1 LANLTQ
7 ENVVWHHPLIEREQR
22 EGANGH
28 KAAVVWFTGLS
39 ASGKS
44 TTAHAVERELFAQG
58 YQAYTLDGDNVRHG
72 LSADLGFSPAD
83 RAEHLRR
90 IGELTK
96 LMYGAGMIVLCAFIS
111 PTRESRQKVRKLLPA
126 GAFFEV
132 FCKCPLEICE
142 QRDPKGFYA
151 RALKGEIKNYT
162 GVSAAYEEPLA
173 PELVLDTAANP
184 PDACAASVRK
194 LLQNGKIIPPAEEAR
209 KGGVQRAKAK

>member
-1 LANLTQ
+1 
-7 ENVVWHHPLIEREQR
+7 LIEREQR
-22 EGANGH
+22 EAANGH

-44 TTAHAVERELFAQG
+44 TTAHAVEHELFTHG
-58 YQAYTLDGDNVRHG
+58 CQAYTLDGDNVRHG

-90 IGELTK
+90 IGELAK

-111 PTRESRQKVRKLLPA
+111 PTRAGRQRVRELLPD

-151 RALKGEIKNYT
+151 RALKGEIKDYT
-162 GVSAAYEEPLA
+162 GISAGYEEPLH
-173 PELVLDTAANP
+173 PELVLDTATFP
-184 PDACAASVRK
+184 VERCAAVVLEMLRK
-194 LLQNGKIIPPAEEAR
+194 RGVIAPAASGAAASTGKR
-209 KGGVQRAKAK
+209 

>member
-1 LANLTQ
+1 LAQ
-7 ENVVWHHPLIEREQR
+7 ENVVWHRSLIEREHR
-22 EGANGH
+22 ETANGH
-28 KAAVVWFTGLS
+28 KAAVVWLTGLS

-44 TTAHAVERELFAQG
+44 TTAHAVEQQLFARG

-90 IGELTK
+90 IGELAK

-111 PTRESRQKVRKLLPA
+111 PTRASRQKVRELLPD

-151 RALKGEIKNYT
+151 RALKGEIKDYT
-162 GVSAAYEEPLA
+162 GVSAGYEEPLQ

-184 PDACAASVRK
+184 PDVCAAIVQK
-194 LLQNGKIIPPAEEAR
+194 LLLDRNIIPPAEQLSKNR
-209 KGGVQRAKAK
+209 VQGARAK

>member
-1 LANLTQ
+1 LAQ
-7 ENVVWHHPLIEREQR
+7 ENLVWHRPLIEREQR
-22 EGANGH
+22 EAANGH

-44 TTAHAVERELFAQG
+44 TTAHAVEQELFERGFQT
-58 YQAYTLDGDNVRHG
+58 YTLDGDNVRHG
-72 LSADLGFSPAD
+72 LSADLGFSPED

-111 PTRESRQKVRKLLPA
+111 PTRESRQKVRELLPA

-173 PELVLDTAANP
+173 PELVLDTAINP
-184 PDACAASVRK
+184 PDVCAASVRK
-194 LLQNGKIIPPAEEAR
+194 LLQDRKIIPPAEEAP
-209 KGGVQRAKAK
+209 KGGVQRARAK

>member
-1 LANLTQ
+1 MTQ
-7 ENVVWHHPLIEREQR
+7 ENLVWHQSLVGREQR
-22 EGANGH
+22 EAANGH

-44 TTAHAVERELFAQG
+44 TTAHVVEHELFARG
-58 YQAYTLDGDNVRHG
+58 HQAYTLDGDNVRHG
-72 LSADLGFSPAD
+72 LSADLGFSPPD

-90 IGELTK
+90 IAELTK

-111 PTRESRQKVRKLLPA
+111 PTRESRQRVRELIPE
-126 GAFFEV
+126 GAFFEI
-132 FCKCPLEICE
+132 FCKCPIEVCE

-162 GVSAAYEEPLA
+162 GVSAAYEEPLQ

-184 PDACAASVRK
+184 PDICGAIVRK
-194 LLQNGKIIPPAEEAR
+194 LLQDRKIIPPVEEMP
-209 KGGVQRAKAK
+209 KGGVSRAKAR

>member
-1 LANLTQ
+1 MSP
-7 ENVVWHHPLIEREQR
+7 ENIVWHQSLVDRELR
-22 EGANGH
+22 EAANGH
-28 KAAVVWFTGLS
+28 RAAVVWLTGLS

-44 TTAHAVERELFAQG
+44 TTAHAVEHALFEQG
-58 YQAYTLDGDNVRHG
+58 CQAYTLDGDNVRHG
-72 LSADLGFSPAD
+72 LSADLGFSPEE

-111 PTRESRQKVRKLLPA
+111 PTRASRQRVRDLIPE

-132 FCKCPLEICE
+132 FCKCPIEICE

-162 GVSAAYEEPLA
+162 GISAAYEEPLN
-173 PELVLDTAANP
+173 PELVLDTAADP
-184 PDACAASVRK
+184 PEACATAVIE
-194 LLQNGKIIPPAEEAR
+194 LLQKYRIVGPVAAGKTVSIR
-209 KGGVQRAKAK
+209 GR

>member
-1 LANLTQ
+1 MTQGNL
-7 ENVVWHHPLIEREQR
+7 VWHRPLIEREQR
-22 EGANGH
+22 EAANGH

-44 TTAHAVERELFAQG
+44 TTAHAVEQELFAQG

-72 LSADLGFSPAD
+72 LSADLGFNPAD

-90 IGELTK
+90 IGELAK

-111 PTRESRQKVRKLLPA
+111 PTHESRQRVRELLPD
-126 GAFFEV
+126 GAFLEV

-151 RALKGEIKNYT
+151 RALKGEIKDYT
-162 GVSAAYEEPLA
+162 GVSAAYEEPLD
-173 PELVLDTAANP
+173 PELVLDTATLP
-184 PDACAASVRK
+184 VERCAAVVLEMLLKHSV
-194 LLQNGKIIPPAEEAR
+194 IAPATSVPAASIR
-209 KGGVQRAKAK
+209 KG

>member
-7 ENVVWHHPLIEREQR
+7 KNLVWHRPLIEREHR
-22 EGANGH
+22 ETANGH

-44 TTAHAVERELFAQG
+44 TTAHAVEHELFSCG
-58 YQAYTLDGDNVRHG
+58 WQAYTLDGDNVRHG

-83 RAEHLRR
+83 RTEHLRR
-90 IGELTK
+90 IGELAK

-111 PTRESRQKVRKLLPA
+111 PTRASRQKVRELLPD
-126 GAFFEV
+126 GAFLEV
-132 FCKCPLEICE
+132 YCKCPLEICE

-162 GVSAAYEEPLA
+162 GISAAYEEPLA
-173 PELVLDTAANP
+173 PELILDTAANP
-184 PDACAASVRK
+184 PDVCAASVRK
-194 LLQNGKIIPPAEEAR
+194 LLQDRKIIPRVDEMPQ
-209 KGGVQRAKAK
+209 GGIQRAEAK

>member
-1 LANLTQ
+1 MTQ
-7 ENVVWHHPLIEREQR
+7 ENLVWHRSLIEREQR
-22 EGANGH
+22 EAANRH

-44 TTAHAVERELFAQG
+44 TTAHAVEHELFARG

-72 LSADLGFSPAD
+72 LSADLGFSPAE

-90 IGELTK
+90 IGELAK

-111 PTRESRQKVRKLLPA
+111 PTRASREKVRELVPD

-151 RALKGEIKNYT
+151 RALKGEIKDYT
-162 GVSAAYEEPLA
+162 GISAGYEEPLT

-184 PDACAASVRK
+184 PDVCAANVRN
-194 LLQNGKIIPPAEEAR
+194 LLQDRGIIPPVE
-209 KGGVQRAKAK
+209 GVSKSGSKQARAK

>member
-1 LANLTQ
+1 
-7 ENVVWHHPLIEREQR
+7 
-22 EGANGH
+22 
-28 KAAVVWFTGLS
+28 VVWFTGLS

-44 TTAHAVERELFAQG
+44 TTAHVVEHELFARG
-58 YQAYTLDGDNVRHG
+58 FQAYTLDGDNVRHG

-90 IGELTK
+90 IGELAK

-111 PTRESRQKVRKLLPA
+111 PTRASRQRVRELVPE

-151 RALKGEIKNYT
+151 RALKGEIKDYT
-162 GVSAAYEEPLA
+162 GISAAYEEPLQ
-173 PELVLDTAANP
+173 PELVLDTATDA
-184 PDACAASVRK
+184 PDVCAAHVRT
-194 LLQNGKIIPPAEEAR
+194 LLQERKIIPPAEEMPT
-209 KGGVQRAKAK
+209 GGKQRARAK